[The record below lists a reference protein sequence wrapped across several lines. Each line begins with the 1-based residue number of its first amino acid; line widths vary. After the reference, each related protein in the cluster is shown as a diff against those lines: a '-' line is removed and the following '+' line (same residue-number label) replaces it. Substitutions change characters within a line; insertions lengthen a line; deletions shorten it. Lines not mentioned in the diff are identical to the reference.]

1 MALFGQV
8 GSFPDD
14 VVLTVFYFCDESRPL
29 RINGDLHKIAYR
41 HRVGAAYAFQAEV
54 AFDFRI
60 NKLAVVRADGS
71 HQLPVLRMTSPRIRR
86 S

>member
-60 NKLAVVRADGS
+60 NKLAVVRADDVPTPLYYG
-71 HQLPVLRMTSPRIRR
+71 
-86 S
+86 